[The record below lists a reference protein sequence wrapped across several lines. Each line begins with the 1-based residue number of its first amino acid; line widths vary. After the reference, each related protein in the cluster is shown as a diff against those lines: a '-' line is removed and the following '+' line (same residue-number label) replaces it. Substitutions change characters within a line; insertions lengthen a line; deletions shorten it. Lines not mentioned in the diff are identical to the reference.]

1 MKNAKERKTEIVT
14 EVEQIDAREIMEEEA
29 IENVEEALND
39 IPVDIIEESEG
50 NYASM

>member
-1 MKNAKERKTEIVT
+1 MKNAKERKTELLT
-14 EVEQIDAREIMEEEA
+14 G
-29 IENVEEALND
+29 VEELEAMEPMDVEAVIQETSDD